1 MNKKGLIFTL
11 PTLLC
16 LCNPLQLPAWQD
28 ETHIAI
34 AKAAGYAKW
43 YNATGADMA
52 KLKAGE
58 IEAHNHFVS
67 NSRKTR
73 VTPAMVFS
81 QIEKYD
87 QIDPSGHLYGAI
99 IASVR
104 EYQRRVEAGK
114 YGQYSLG
121 FCAHYV
127 GDLSQPLHNIEY
139 NAFNRKNHAAFD
151 GVVNP
156 EILTH
161 LDKIR
166 VYDIVIFSEADLAR
180 HVARIGE
187 DARRLGYRLE
197 FEDRILTKEEAYR
210 QLSHSASLFRGILNF
225 LQVPVSGIRC
235 P

>member
-1 MNKKGLIFTL
+1 MRKKGHIFILASLI
-11 PTLLC
+11 C
-16 LCNPLQLPAWQD
+16 LCNPVQLSAWHD

-34 AKAAGYAKW
+34 AKVAGYAKW

-58 IEAHNHFVS
+58 IEAHNHFVN

-73 VTPAMVFS
+73 VTPARVFS
-81 QIEKYD
+81 QIEKYNRT
-87 QIDPSGHLYGAI
+87 DPSGHLYGAV

-104 EYQRRVEAGK
+104 EYQKRRAEGK
-114 YGQYSLG
+114 YGQYPLG

-127 GDLSQPLHNIEY
+127 GDLSQPLHNIELSEY
-139 NAFNRKNHAAFD
+139 NRKHHQATD
-151 GVVNP
+151 GVVNT
-156 EILTH
+156 EILSN
-161 LDKIR
+161 LEKIR
-166 VYDIVIFSEADLAR
+166 VYPIRIRSEKDLAF
-180 HVARIGE
+180 HIARIGE

-210 QLSHSASLFRGILNF
+210 QLSHSASLFRGILNY
-225 LQVPVSGIRC
+225 LQVPVTGIRS

>member
-1 MNKKGLIFTL
+1 MHKKRHIFILATLIGF
-11 PTLLC
+11 
-16 LCNPLQLPAWQD
+16 CNPLQLSAWQD

-58 IEAHNHFVS
+58 IEAHNHFVN
-67 NSRKTR
+67 NSKKTR
-73 VTPAMVFS
+73 VTPARVFS

-87 QIDPSGHLYGAI
+87 RIDPAGHLYGAI
-99 IASVR
+99 MASVR
-104 EYQRRVEAGK
+104 EYQRRRAEGK
-114 YGQYSLG
+114 YGQYPLG

-127 GDLSQPLHNIEY
+127 GDLSQPLHNIEH
-139 NAFNRKNHAAFD
+139 NAFNRKNHTAFD
-151 GVVNP
+151 GVVNA
-156 EILTH
+156 EILTR

-166 VYDIVIFSEADLAR
+166 VYNIVISSEADLAR
-180 HVARIGE
+180 HIARIGE

-197 FEDRILTKEEAYR
+197 FEDRILTREEAFR
-210 QLSHSASLFRGILNF
+210 QISHSASLFRGILNF
-225 LQVPVSGIRC
+225 LQVPVTVIRS